1 MDIFEAGYMLSDLIS
16 EFTDFIFGSIVEFF
30 SFSYDGILSYWP
42 FFFAFLIFV
51 AFGAV
56 WGIVRLFNSL

>member
-1 MDIFEAGYMLSDLIS
+1 MDIFDSAIMFGDLVS
-16 EFTDFIFGSIVEFF
+16 EFTDFMFGPIVDFF
-30 SFSYDGILSYWP
+30 SFSNDGILYYWP

-51 AFGAV
+51 AVGAV